1 MDGKNTDIIGN
12 EVPNSKWTSFSW
24 KYASAS
30 RQATRLAEEIGIH
43 KFALAS
49 TEI

>member
-1 MDGKNTDIIGN
+1 MDGKNADIIGN
-12 EVPNSKWTSFSW
+12 EAPNSKWTSFSW
-24 KYASAS
+24 QYASAL
-30 RQATRLAEEIGIH
+30 RPATRLTKEIGIH